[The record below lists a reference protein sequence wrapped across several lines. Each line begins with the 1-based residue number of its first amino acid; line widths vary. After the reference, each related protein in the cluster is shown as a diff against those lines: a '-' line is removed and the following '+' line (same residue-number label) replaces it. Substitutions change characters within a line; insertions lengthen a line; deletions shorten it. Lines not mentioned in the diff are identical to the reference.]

1 LPAKG
6 IFYDVGANGGYMSVC
21 AASHFRGEIHVVSIE
36 PQRDLARLTGISML
50 INGFA
55 NFDVFPVLLGDTEK
69 DEKFYL
75 TADSVHASMRPR
87 VDEHR
92 RFKVKATI
100 SVPMTT
106 LDALVSKYKAPI
118 PNVIKLDVE
127 GAELLVLKGGR
138 NTLLSSR
145 PAVILE
151 SDANMQRFGYS
162 RRDLVS
168 FFEDCGYDGYYSIR
182 SDGTYAALE
191 QETEGRCTGDIVV
204 VSKDRIT
211 ADFAAKIIP

>member
-1 LPAKG
+1 
-6 IFYDVGANGGYMSVC
+6 
-21 AASHFRGEIHVVSIE
+21 
-36 PQRDLARLTGISML
+36 ML

-87 VDEHR
+87 ADEHR

-191 QETEGRCTGDIVV
+191 QEKEGRCTGDIVV

>member
-1 LPAKG
+1 
-6 IFYDVGANGGYMSVC
+6 MSVC